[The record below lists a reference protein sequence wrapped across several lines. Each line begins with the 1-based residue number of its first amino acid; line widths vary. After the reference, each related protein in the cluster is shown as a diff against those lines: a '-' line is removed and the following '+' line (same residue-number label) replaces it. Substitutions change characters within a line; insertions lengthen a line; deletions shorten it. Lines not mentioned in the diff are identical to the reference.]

1 MGYTEREVE
10 FRQGRTVPWEAS
22 ESLPLSV
29 QLGAIQPASPGSEQ
43 HVSLPV
49 DHRCDLTAGDLTTPL
64 AGIDLSE
71 RGPPLCLLIEK
82 SSPGQ
87 SPVLAPAASLPAH
100 LDAGM

>member
-1 MGYTEREVE
+1 ME

-29 QLGAIQPASPGSEQ
+29 QLGAIQPASPGS
-43 HVSLPV
+43 LPV
-49 DHRCDLTAGDLTTPL
+49 DHRCDLTAGALTTPL

-100 LDAGM
+100 LDAGV